1 MPISDVHVGRTY
13 PPTEPYE
20 VGRAKIS
27 EFAAALGDDNPA
39 YRGPDAV
46 APPTFAAVLAADAW
60 GALFADP
67 DLDLELRRTIHTDQR
82 FAWARPLRAGD
93 EVTATL
99 TIEKV
104 RTRGSSAWITLSV
117 LLATTAGEPVCTA
130 TSNLL
135 HTWPSEEA
143 SA

>member
-1 MPISDVHVGRTY
+1 MPISDAHAGRSY

-20 VGRAKIS
+20 VGRAKIA

-39 YRGPDAV
+39 FAGPDAV
-46 APPTFAAVLAADAW
+46 APPTFAAVLAAAAW
-60 GALFADP
+60 EGLFADP
-67 DLDLELRRTIHTDQR
+67 ELDLELRRTIHTDQR
-82 FAWARPLRAGD
+82 FTWMRPLRAGD

-99 TIEKV
+99 TIDKV
-104 RTRGSSAWITLSV
+104 RTRGNSAWITLSV
-117 LLATTAGEPVCTA
+117 LLATTGGEPLCTA